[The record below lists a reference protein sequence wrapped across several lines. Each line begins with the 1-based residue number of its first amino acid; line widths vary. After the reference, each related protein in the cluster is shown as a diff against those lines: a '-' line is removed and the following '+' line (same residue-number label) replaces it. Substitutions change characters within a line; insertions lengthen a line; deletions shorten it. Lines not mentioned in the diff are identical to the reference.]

1 LAQTSLGGAL
11 QRPQEVKLL
20 EKLLE
25 ADCCW
30 TEESWMRTQ
39 HHEDV
44 ILSEI
49 TDALFEEL
57 LVDTVHAMS
66 Q

>member
-1 LAQTSLGGAL
+1 LLQGAL
-11 QRPQEVKLL
+11 QQRPLEARLL

-25 ADCCW
+25 ADCGW

-39 HHEDV
+39 HHEDA
-44 ILSEI
+44 ILREI
-49 TDALFEEL
+49 TDVLLEEL
-57 LVDTVHAMS
+57 LADTVDAMS